1 MIYLLGDVHG
11 QFHHIL
17 PALQKTR
24 AQDGVQTVIF
34 LGDIEAQK
42 PFEEEIAPLLDAGV
56 DVWFIPGNHDTDSH
70 TAWANLLPSWHRN
83 LDGRVV
89 TIEGLRIAGLG
100 GVFRGEI
107 WHPDIGKKFNSFAD
121 FEASR
126 HFNKTPH
133 LAGRLLKHSSTI
145 WPAVYDAMS
154 LLSADVLVTHEAP
167 SCHHNGF
174 GVLDDLGRAMGI
186 KALFHG
192 HHHKHMNYQAFDD
205 ALGFRAHGVG
215 FRGIT
220 DVHGGLLLTGKYDEG
235 AGTGS
240 DSAEI

>member
-11 QFHHIL
+11 QFDHIL
-17 PALQKTR
+17 PALKKTQAR
-24 AQDGVQTVIF
+24 DGVQTVIF

-56 DVWFIPGNHDTDSH
+56 DVWFIPGNHDTDSYA
-70 TAWANLLPSWHRN
+70 TWSNLLPSWHRN

-89 TIEGLRIAGLG
+89 TIEGLRIGGLG
-100 GVFRGEI
+100 GVFRSEI
-107 WHPDIGKKFNSFAD
+107 WHPDISRKFDSFTQ

-154 LLSADVLVTHEAP
+154 LLRADVLLTHEAP
-167 SCHHNGF
+167 SCHEHGF

-186 KALFHG
+186 KVLFHG
-192 HHHKHMNYQAFDD
+192 HHHRNMNYRALEG
-205 ALGFRAHGVG
+205 ALGFRAYGVG
-215 FRGIT
+215 FRCIT
-220 DVHGGLLLTGKYDEG
+220 DVHGGLLLAGRNDED
-235 AGTGS
+235 AGTS
-240 DSAEI
+240 PDSV